1 MEQSAMP
8 LESDGSTH
16 PTLLKKVA
24 DWEDH
29 PAWVRFRDTYN
40 PLLWRWC
47 RRYSLSDDQIEEVC
61 QRIWI
66 ELADRMKT
74 FEYDPNRTFRGWL
87 RRLCESRVLNFLRQR
102 RTATL
107 LSLDDRDGEPTVVAG
122 LTAFDPDAADE
133 IDDLPHRFL
142 LLEAERVQAAVRAK
156 VKPHTWEAFW
166 LVAVCDWSVERTA
179 QSLGMS
185 KVAVY
190 AARDRVGRMLCALGK
205 RVLDGMA
212 AEV

>member
-1 MEQSAMP
+1 MTLA
-8 LESDGSTH
+8 SDGSTH

-74 FEYDPNRTFRGWL
+74 FEYDPNGTFRGWL
-87 RRLCESRVLNFLRQR
+87 RRLCESRVLNYLRQR
-102 RTATL
+102 RAL
-107 LSLDDRDGEPTVVAG
+107 MLFSLDDCDGEPAFAASR
-122 LTAFDPDAADE
+122 TAIDPDEDAE
-133 IDDLPHRFL
+133 IDDLPHRFP

-166 LVAVCDWSVERTA
+166 LVAVCDWRIEDTA
-179 QSLGMS
+179 KALGMS
-185 KVAVY
+185 KAAVY
-190 AARDRVGRMLCALGK
+190 AAVERMALRLRDEGRRLSEEWAIGT
-205 RVLDGMA
+205 
-212 AEV
+212 